1 MSVSL
6 LIVEDEPIVAQRV
19 ERLCREILSDQLA
32 QCLVAGSTAEA
43 FNLLDANTID
53 LTLLDLN
60 LAGQDG
66 FDLLRRFAARP
77 AHTIVVSA
85 ETTRAI
91 EAFDLGVLDFVAKPF
106 TKERLEKAIDRF
118 LKPDAKLE
126 RSAKQIAFEAGARIE
141 TINIEEILY
150 FKGADKYSEAA
161 MVGGDVKFHSKPL
174 NRLEEILA
182 EQFIRSHKSFL
193 VQVAAIK
200 ALRSLEGSRYEID
213 LQGGHSLPIGRT
225 RVDHVRRLLAARET
239 APA

>member
-126 RSAKQIAFEAGARIE
+126 RSAKQLHLKQAQGLKPSTSRKFSISKGLTNTQKPPWWAG
-141 TINIEEILY
+141 T
-150 FKGADKYSEAA
+150 
-161 MVGGDVKFHSKPL
+161 
-174 NRLEEILA
+174 
-182 EQFIRSHKSFL
+182 
-193 VQVAAIK
+193 
-200 ALRSLEGSRYEID
+200 
-213 LQGGHSLPIGRT
+213 
-225 RVDHVRRLLAARET
+225 
-239 APA
+239 